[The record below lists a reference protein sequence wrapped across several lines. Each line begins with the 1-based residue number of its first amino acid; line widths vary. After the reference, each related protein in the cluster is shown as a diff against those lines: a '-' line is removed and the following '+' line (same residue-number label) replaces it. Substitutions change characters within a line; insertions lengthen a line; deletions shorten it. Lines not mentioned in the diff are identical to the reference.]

1 MRDTGD
7 AHPAPGADTAALAT
21 RIGQLAGTTHAAF
34 VPGIA
39 RLHQSLQQ
47 PLLATDAKPLL
58 RALQDMHHAVSDA
71 LCHHGGPRWL
81 RWVPWLGS
89 GLSVEAQYQADC
101 RDALATRTAV
111 VEHAQDLARSHQP
124 QVAHAARQLSQLL
137 ELIDAMDVPLQQAQS
152 LLETLWEGMRP
163 QRPDPDDA
171 DTLDQLRALLADV
184 DTQRALVQRLEGTC
198 SAARDVVRLGR
209 AVLDA
214 RGTLLA
220 LLDGRFDRCWDEWRA
235 RVEPALREEPPPD
248 PEQVA
253 QAARNALSARR
264 ALMQQLEQARS
275 ACTRLQIDEQALA
288 QAQVHLG
295 RQLAALGDLPTGDE
309 PTLPGHLGPRR

>member
-1 MRDTGD
+1 MRDTAD
-7 AHPAPGADTAALAT
+7 AHSAPGDDTAALAT

-47 PLLATDAKPLL
+47 PLLATDATPLL

-81 RWVPWLGS
+81 RWVPWLGP
-89 GLSVEAQYQADC
+89 GPRVEAQYQSDC
-101 RDALATRTAV
+101 REALATHAAV
-111 VEHAQDLARSHQP
+111 AEHAQGLARSHRP
-124 QVAHAARQLSQLL
+124 QVAGTARQLSQLL

-152 LLETLWEGMRP
+152 LLATLWEGMRP
-163 QRPDPDDA
+163 QRPDPEDA

-209 AVLDA
+209 GVLDA
-214 RGTLLA
+214 RDTLLA

-235 RVEPALREEPPPD
+235 RVEPTLRDDPPPGPD
-248 PEQVA
+248 QVA
-253 QAARNALSARR
+253 QAARNALPARR
-264 ALMQQLEQARS
+264 ALVQQLEQARS
-275 ACTRLQIDEQALA
+275 TCTRLQIDEQALA
-288 QAQVHLG
+288 LAQVHLG

-309 PTLPGHLGPRR
+309 PTLPGHLDPRR